1 MTTVDVK
8 STRSIDKSKYVQPST
23 PAVFGQDGWICKDEP
38 AVLDDAS
45 TTASFLYGVLLA
57 VALLGIAA
65 YVVLGIV
72 L

>member
-1 MTTVDVK
+1 MTTVDK

-45 TTASFLYGVLLA
+45 TTASFLYGMLLT
-57 VALLGIAA
+57 VAF
-65 YVVLGIV
+65 LGIV
-72 L
+72 AYVALSYIL